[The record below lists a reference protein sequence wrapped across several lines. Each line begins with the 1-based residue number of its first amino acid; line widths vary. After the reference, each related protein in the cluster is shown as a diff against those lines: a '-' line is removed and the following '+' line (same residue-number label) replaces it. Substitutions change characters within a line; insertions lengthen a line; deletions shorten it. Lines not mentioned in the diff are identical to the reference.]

1 MKKRQMT
8 CEQALNMMGPS
19 GYRDPLKSPGTTAG
33 NGPQGGPVQS
43 RPGRFPPVWLKREG
57 EYVTV
62 SLEID
67 GQWREVIREY
77 AGSPFSHIWE
87 GRQIPASTGPT

>member
-1 MKKRQMT
+1 MKKRQMS

-19 GYRDPLKSPGTTAG
+19 GYRDPLKSPG
-33 NGPQGGPVQS
+33 
-43 RPGRFPPVWLKREG
+43 PGRFPPVWLKREG

-67 GQWREVIREY
+67 GQWCEVIREY

-87 GRQIPASTGPT
+87 GRQIPETTGDR